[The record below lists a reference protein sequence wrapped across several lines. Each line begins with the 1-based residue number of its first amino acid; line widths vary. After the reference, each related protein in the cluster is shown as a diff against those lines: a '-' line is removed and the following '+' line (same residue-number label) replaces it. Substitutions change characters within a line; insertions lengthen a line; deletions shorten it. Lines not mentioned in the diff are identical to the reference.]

1 MMKRSKIVLTVVAVV
16 LLLVLT
22 VPIPTG
28 IARDGGTRTYTALS
42 YKIVVWNHFYEND
55 EGVILKYQ
63 KTRVYLYP
71 QSRLSLDE
79 LFDSE
84 QIFAK

>member
-1 MMKRSKIVLTVVAVV
+1 MMKRSKIVLAVVAVV

-28 IARDGGTRTYTALS
+28 VARDGGTRTYTALS
-42 YKIVVWNHFYEND
+42 YKIVVWNHFYENA
-55 EGVILKYQ
+55 EGETLKYQ
-63 KTRVYLYP
+63 KVRVYLYP

-79 LFDSE
+79 LFESE
-84 QIFAK
+84 GVLTK